1 MRRGALYLVSF
12 LLLLGWSARADAR
25 CPFHQPIA
33 LARAGDGWT
42 IPPTWANRGLN
53 YGTPSMIGLIQR
65 AAKRVA
71 SKHPGATLGVADI
84 SRRKGGKSEWHKSHT
99 CGRDVDFLF
108 YAVDTRGRPL
118 PALSSMIPFNA
129 RGVGVH
135 RGAEVKFDTAR
146 NWALIKALLQ
156 DRVSVEKVFIHDSL
170 KRRLLA
176 HAKKRKESPA
186 LIARAD
192 ARMVQPSDA
201 GPHDDHLHVRISLT
215 RADLTPPPKVA
226 AARLAVVTTRRAAE
240 GMRPKPTRTPRPRTA
255 RG

>member
-12 LLLLGWSARADAR
+12 LLLFGWSGRVDAR
-25 CPFHQPIA
+25 CPFRQPVA
-33 LARAGDGWT
+33 LARTGDGWK
-42 IPPTWANRGLN
+42 IPATWADRGLN

-65 AAKRVA
+65 TAKRITTH
-71 SKHPGATLGVADI
+71 HPGATLGVADI

-108 YAVDTRGRPL
+108 FAVDARGRPL
-118 PALSSMIPFNA
+118 PAPSRMIPFNA
-129 RGVGVH
+129 RGVGTH

-156 DRVSVEKVFIHDSL
+156 DRVSVEKLFIHDSL

-176 HAKKRKESPA
+176 HARRRKESPA

-215 RADLTPPPKVA
+215 RADLTPPPKPA
-226 AARLAVVTTRRAAE
+226 AARLAVVTSRRATPA
-240 GMRPKPTRTPRPRTA
+240 RSTRAPRATKTA